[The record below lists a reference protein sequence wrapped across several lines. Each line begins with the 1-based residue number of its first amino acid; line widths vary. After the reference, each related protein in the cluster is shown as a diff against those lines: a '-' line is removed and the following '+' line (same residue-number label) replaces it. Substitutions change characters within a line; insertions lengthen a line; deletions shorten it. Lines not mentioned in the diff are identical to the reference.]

1 MNTILNL
8 ITQDKEGNKWMDV
21 GFYTEFFICTES
33 ELDKDKFTSR
43 E

>member
-1 MNTILNL
+1 MDGCRILS
-8 ITQDKEGNKWMDV
+8 
-21 GFYTEFFICTES
+21 YTEFFICTES